1 VARRLATRQLVR
13 RGGGDGFSST
23 DSARFEDGATAVEYA
38 LMVGL
43 VAVGIIT
50 AVTTLKGKTESALFG
65 AGQAIG
71 GRFSTVVFDPNSSG
85 SYPNDPAAAT
95 LGNAY
100 GGSWT
105 SSSYANPTFYYDAGL
120 GFAVESRCASA
131 TFSAITVTGQST
143 GRSQTYVNGSIVDN
157 GSVNDSAVTRAWR
170 PWSVT
175 IAGPLSVAQMG
186 QLIRLPYNDGATSL
200 WGENGL
206 KGVAIVATSSVAN
219 C

>member
-1 VARRLATRQLVR
+1 MARRLATRPLVR
-13 RGGGDGFSST
+13 RRGGRWFSST
-23 DSARFEDGATAVEYA
+23 DIARCEDGATAVEYA

-50 AVTTLKGKTESALFG
+50 AVTFLKGKTEATLFK
-65 AGQAIG
+65 AGQSIG
-71 GRFSTVVFDPNSSG
+71 GRFSTIAFDPNGSG
-85 SYPNDPAAAT
+85 SNPNDPAAAT
-95 LGNAY
+95 IGNAY

-105 SSSYANPTFYYDAGL
+105 SSTYPSPGPYYDAGL
-120 GFAVESRCASA
+120 GFGVDSRCASA
-131 TFSAITVTGQST
+131 TFTALTISGHST

-157 GSVNDSAVTRAWR
+157 AIVMDSAVTHAWR

-175 IAGPLSVAQMG
+175 IAGPVSVAQLG
-186 QLIRLPYNDGATSL
+186 QLISMPYNDGAPHM

-206 KGVAIVATSSVAN
+206 KNVAIVATSSVAN